1 VSWKSLNAEEKKLPE
16 KMEEE
21 EIPVE
26 KTIKKDSDNAPA
38 AA

>member
-21 EIPVE
+21 IPVE
-26 KTIKKDSDNAPA
+26 NAVKKESENNAPVA
-38 AA
+38 A